1 MEIAIGCPILLN
13 FDFLARLKESRFPW
27 NAVLLYN
34 HQVMKLSSQA
44 PPTDNLDRLSGIVE
58 RVTFHNA
65 ENGWSVLKVSPFN
78 EPHKLVTVIIHQ
90 AKVFAGSSMDFY
102 GTWSYHPKHGEQFKA
117 ERVIE
122 KKPST
127 SAALEKYLG
136 SGLIKNVGPKTAH
149 KIVKHFHERTLQ
161 VFEETIEDLLKVP
174 GIAEKKLTDIKNSWQ
189 EHRAIRDVMIFLQG
203 YGISTLYAVKI
214 FKTYGN
220 DAITKVSSNPYQLA
234 RDIYGIGFF
243 SADKIALN
251 MGFEK
256 DGVPRIEAGIKH
268 VLASARDDGHCYL
281 LESQIIKNTE
291 ELLETGT
298 SEHITDILLSLIAA
312 NEIKKR
318 TLSDE
323 NGRQVSAYY
332 SNSIFFDEQYVSRR
346 VKQWIAQP
354 VVVDQSRI
362 NNWLERYCRN
372 QRIVLSDEQ
381 IESVAG
387 IAGKS
392 FSILTGGPGCGKT
405 TTTRVLV
412 KLLQAMQMRVVLAA
426 PTGRASQRMS
436 EVIEYDAKTIHRL
449 LEWAPGKNGF
459 KKGEDDPLQLD
470 YLIIDECSMLD
481 ISLAAALLKA
491 VPRNAQ
497 VLFIGDP
504 DQLPSVGAG
513 SVLHDLLRAS
523 CVPSFR
529 LTKVFRQAEESMII
543 RFAHQINKGQ
553 IPKIE
558 SPFHKPDLW
567 KDKAG
572 CIFIDA
578 DEATQEQ
585 LQFLGRA
592 KAAIRHTVTT
602 GEEQVVQSGDKLT
615 GVMKHEDDTLMIDSL
630 LVQEFRDASEIHAP
644 VFNIPEKFKHVDLLK
659 VHQAQGSIAELKTL
673 IKSIHPWSALHHGAT
688 GLDMVLRLYTR
699 SIPEYFGKD
708 IEIQILSPQV
718 RGSLGTLNLNQCIQ
732 QAVNPEAQGKRQIKI
747 GDRVFREGDR
757 VIQTRNN
764 YDLGVFN
771 GDIGR
776 ITAIDLENF
785 SCLIQFGLQAPLT
798 YEREDLTEI
807 SLAYAIT
814 IHKSQGSE
822 FEAVIIP
829 VATQHFKMLFRNL
842 IYTGLTRARQVCIFV
857 GSRKALFMAVQQVD
871 NRKRQTALTYL
882 IMH

>member
-1 MEIAIGCPILLN
+1 
-13 FDFLARLKESRFPW
+13 
-27 NAVLLYN
+27 
-34 HQVMKLSSQA
+34 MKSSPQA
-44 PPTDNLDRLSGIVE
+44 PPADNLDRLSGIVE

-78 EPHKLVTVIIHQ
+78 EPQKLVTVIIHQ

-102 GTWSYHPKHGEQFKA
+102 GIWGFHPKHGEQFKA
-117 ERVIE
+117 ERAVE

-149 KIVKHFHERTLQ
+149 KIVKHFNERTLQ

-189 EHRAIRDVMIFLQG
+189 EHRAIRDVMMFLQG

-220 DAITKVSSNPYQLA
+220 DAIEKVSANPYQLA

-256 DGVPRIEAGIKH
+256 DGVPRIEAGIKY
-268 VLASARDDGHCYL
+268 VLAASRDNGHCYL
-281 LESQIIKNTE
+281 LESQIVKNTQ

-298 SEHITDILLSLIAA
+298 PEQITSILLSLLTADQ
-312 NEIKKR
+312 IKKR
-318 TLSDE
+318 VLPDE
-323 NGRQVSAYY
+323 TGQDVAAYY
-332 SNSIFFDEQYVSRR
+332 SNSIFFDEQYVAVR
-346 VKQWIAQP
+346 VKQWIDRPAD
-354 VVVDQSRI
+354 VDLARI
-362 NNWLERYCRN
+362 TNWLERYCGN

-381 IESVAG
+381 MASVAG
-387 IAGKS
+387 IAGQS

-412 KLLQAMQMRVVLAA
+412 KLLHAMLKRVVLAA
-426 PTGRASQRMS
+426 PTGRAAQRMS
-436 EVIEYDAKTIHRL
+436 EVIEYEAKTIHRL
-449 LEWAPGKNGF
+449 LEWSPQNIGF
-459 KKGEDDPLQLD
+459 KKNETDPLQLD

-481 ISLAAALLKA
+481 INLAAALLKA
-491 VPRNAQ
+491 VPRMAQ

-513 SVLHDLLRAS
+513 NVLHDLLQATR
-523 CVPSFR
+523 VPSFR
-529 LTKVFRQAEESMII
+529 LTRVFRQAEESMII

-572 CIFIDA
+572 CMFIDA

-592 KAAIRHTVTT
+592 RTAIRRTLTT
-602 GEEQVVQSGDKLT
+602 GEEQVIQSGDTIT
-615 GVMKHEDDTLMIDSL
+615 GVMRQQDDTLTIDSL
-630 LVQEFRDASEIHAP
+630 LVQEFRDVSEIHAP
-644 VFNIPEKFKHVDLLK
+644 IFTIPEKFKHVDLMRIHEAK
-659 VHQAQGSIAELKTL
+659 GSIAELKSI
-673 IKSIHPWSALHHGAT
+673 IKSIHPWSALHHGVT

-699 SIPEYFGKD
+699 SIPEYFGRN
-708 IEIQILSPQV
+708 IEIQILSPQI
-718 RGSLGTLNLNQCIQ
+718 RGSLGTLNLNQAVQ
-732 QAVNPEAQGKRQIKI
+732 QAVNPEQPGKKQITI
-747 GDRVFREGDR
+747 GERIYREGDR

-776 ITAIDLENF
+776 ITRIDLEDF
-785 SCLIQFGLQAPLT
+785 SCLIQFGKQAPIA
-798 YEREDLTEI
+798 YAREDMTEI

-822 FEAVIIP
+822 FDAVILP

-842 IYTGLTRARQVCIFV
+842 IYTGLTRAKHLCVFV
-857 GSRKALFMAVQQVD
+857 GSRKALSMAVKQMD
-871 NRKRQTALTYL
+871 NRKRQTALRFL
-882 IMH
+882 VMD

>member
-1 MEIAIGCPILLN
+1 
-13 FDFLARLKESRFPW
+13 
-27 NAVLLYN
+27 
-34 HQVMKLSSQA
+34 MKSSTQA
-44 PPTDNLDRLSGIVE
+44 PPADQLDRLSGIVE

-78 EPHKLVTVIIHQ
+78 EPHKLATVIIHQ

-102 GTWSYHPKHGEQFKA
+102 GTWINHQKYGEQFKA
-117 ERVIE
+117 EHAVE

-136 SGLIKNVGPKTAH
+136 SGMIRNVGPKTAH
-149 KIVKHFHERTLQ
+149 KIVKYFNERTLQ
-161 VFEETIEDLLKVP
+161 VFEETIEDLLNVP

-189 EHRAIRDVMIFLQG
+189 EHRAIRDVMMFLQG

-214 FKTYGN
+214 FKAYGN
-220 DAITKVSSNPYQLA
+220 DAIARVSGNPYQLA

-256 DGVPRIEAGIKH
+256 DGAPRMEAGIKH
-268 VLASARDDGHCYL
+268 VLAAARDNGHCYL
-281 LESQIIKNTE
+281 IEFQIIKNTQ
-291 ELLETGT
+291 ELLETG
-298 SEHITDILLSLIAA
+298 SPDQILDILQSLIAS

-318 TLSDE
+318 ILPDDKGCE
-323 NGRQVSAYY
+323 VSAYY
-332 SNSIFFDEQYVSRR
+332 SNSIFFDEMYVARR
-346 VKQWIAQP
+346 VKQWIDQP
-354 VVVDQSRI
+354 VDVEPSRI
-362 NNWLERYCRN
+362 NDWLDRYC
-372 QRIVLSDEQ
+372 QKQCIVLSDEQ
-381 IESVAG
+381 QASVAG

-412 KLLQAMQMRVVLAA
+412 KLLQAMQKRVVLAA

-436 EVIEYDAKTIHRL
+436 EVIEYEARTIHRL
-449 LEWAPGKNGF
+449 LEWSPEKNGF

-470 YLIIDECSMLD
+470 CLIIDECSMLD
-481 ISLAAALLKA
+481 INLAAALLKA
-491 VPRNAQ
+491 VPRDAQ

-513 SVLHDLLRAS
+513 NVLHDLLLADR
-523 CVPSFR
+523 VPAFR
-529 LTKVFRQAEESMII
+529 LTRIFRQAEESMIV
-543 RFAHQINKGQ
+543 RFAHQINQGQ

-558 SPFHKPDLW
+558 SPFHKPDIW
-567 KDKAG
+567 KHKAG
-572 CIFIDA
+572 CMFIDA

-602 GEEQVVQSGDKLT
+602 GEEQAVQSGDRIT
-615 GVMKHEDDTLMIDSL
+615 GVMKREEDTLMIESL
-630 LVQEFRDASEIHAP
+630 LVQEFRDPSEIHSP
-644 VFNIPEKFKHVDLLK
+644 VFTIPEKFRHVDLLK
-659 VHQAQGSIAELKTL
+659 VHHAQGSIEELKAI
-673 IKSIHPWSALHHGAT
+673 IKSIHPWSALHHGIT

-699 SIPEYFGKD
+699 TIPEYFGRD

-718 RGSLGTLNLNQCIQ
+718 RGSLGTLSLNQTVQ
-732 QAVNPEAQGKRQIKI
+732 QAVNPEQPGKKEITI
-747 GDRVFREGDR
+747 GDRIYRTGDR

-776 ITAIDLENF
+776 ITNIDLEDY
-785 SCLIQFGLQAPLT
+785 SCLIQFGKQAPVA
-798 YEREDLTEI
+798 YAREDLTEI

-822 FEAVIIP
+822 FDAVIIP
-829 VATQHFKMLFRNL
+829 VATQHYKMLFRNL
-842 IYTGLTRARQVCIFV
+842 IYTGLTRAKHLCVFV
-857 GSRKALFMAVQQVD
+857 GSRKALAMAVRQID
-871 NRKRQTALTYL
+871 SRKRQTALSFL
-882 IMH
+882 VMN

>member
-1 MEIAIGCPILLN
+1 
-13 FDFLARLKESRFPW
+13 
-27 NAVLLYN
+27 
-34 HQVMKLSSQA
+34 MKSSPQA
-44 PPTDNLDRLSGIVE
+44 PLTDNLDRLSGIVE

-102 GTWSYHPKHGEQFKA
+102 GTWSYHQKHGEQFKA

-149 KIVKHFHERTLQ
+149 KIVKFFHERTLQ
-161 VFEETIEDLLKVP
+161 VFEETIEDLLQVP

-214 FKTYGN
+214 FKIYGN
-220 DAITKVSSNPYQLA
+220 DAISKVSGNPYQLA

-256 DGVPRIEAGIKH
+256 DGIPRIEAGIKH
-268 VLASARDDGHCYL
+268 VLAAARDNGHCYL
-281 LESQIIKNTE
+281 LESQIIKNVQD
-291 ELLETGT
+291 LLETGAQDQ
-298 SEHITDILLSLIAA
+298 ITNILLSLISA

-318 TLSDE
+318 ELTDE
-323 NGRQVSAYY
+323 KGRQVSAYY
-332 SNSIFFDEQYVSRR
+332 SNTIFFDEQYVAKRI
-346 VKQWIAQP
+346 KQWIAQP
-354 VVVDQSRI
+354 VIVDQIRI
-362 NNWLERYCRN
+362 NNWLDRYCQN
-372 QRIVLSDEQ
+372 QSIVLSDEQ
-381 IESVAG
+381 QTSVAG

-405 TTTRVLV
+405 TTTKVLV

-436 EVIEYDAKTIHRL
+436 EVIEYEAKTIHRL

-459 KKGEDDPLQLD
+459 KKGEDDPPQLD

-481 ISLAAALLKA
+481 INLAASLLKA
-491 VPRNAQ
+491 VPQNAQ

-513 SVLHDLLRAS
+513 NVLHDLLQAI

-553 IPKIE
+553 IPRIE
-558 SPFHKPDLW
+558 SPFHKPGLW
-567 KDKAG
+567 KDKTG

-585 LQFLGRA
+585 LQFIGRA

-602 GEEQVVQSGDKLT
+602 GEEQIVQSGDKIT
-615 GVMKHEDDTLMIDSL
+615 GMMKREEDTLMIDNL
-630 LVQEFRDASEIHAP
+630 LVQEFKDSSEIHAP
-644 VFNIPEKFKHVDLLK
+644 IFNIPDKFKHVDLMNIHK
-659 VHQAQGSIAELKTL
+659 AQGNIEELKSI
-673 IKSIHPWSALHHGAT
+673 IKSIHPWSALLHGVT

-708 IEIQILSPQV
+708 IEIQILSPQI
-718 RGSLGTLNLNQCIQ
+718 RGSLGTLNLNQSIQ
-732 QAVNPEAQGKRQIKI
+732 QAVNPEQPGKKQI
-747 GDRVFREGDR
+747 RVGERVYREGDR

-771 GDIGR
+771 GDIGW
-776 ITAIDLENF
+776 ITNIDMEDF
-785 SCLIQFGLQAPLT
+785 SCLIQFGKQAPIA

-807 SLAYAIT
+807 SLAYGIT

-822 FEAVIIP
+822 FDAVIIP
-829 VATQHFKMLFRNL
+829 VATQHFKMLFRNI
-842 IYTGLTRARQVCIFV
+842 IYTGLTRAKQLCVFV
-857 GSRKALFMAVQQVD
+857 GSRKALAMAVKQID
-871 NRKRQTALTYL
+871 NRKRQTALSFLVTK
-882 IMH
+882 

>member
-1 MEIAIGCPILLN
+1 
-13 FDFLARLKESRFPW
+13 
-27 NAVLLYN
+27 
-34 HQVMKLSSQA
+34 MKPSPQA
-44 PPTDNLDRLSGIVE
+44 PPTESLDRLSGIVE

-102 GTWSYHPKHGEQFKA
+102 GTWSYHQKHGEQFKA

-149 KIVKHFHERTLQ
+149 KIVKFFHERTLQ
-161 VFEETIEDLLKVP
+161 VFEETIEDLLQVP

-214 FKTYGN
+214 FKIYGN
-220 DAITKVSSNPYQLA
+220 DAISKVSGNPYQLA

-256 DGVPRIEAGIKH
+256 DGIPRIEAGIKH
-268 VLASARDDGHCYL
+268 VLAAARDNGHCYL
-281 LESQIIKNTE
+281 LESQIIKNAHD
-291 ELLETGT
+291 LLETGT
-298 SEHITDILLSLIAA
+298 PDQITNILLSLIAA

-318 TLSDE
+318 ELTDE
-323 NGRQVSAYY
+323 KGRQVSAYY
-332 SNSIFFDEQYVSRR
+332 SNTIFFDEQYVAKRI
-346 VKQWIAQP
+346 KQWIAQP
-354 VVVDQSRI
+354 VIVDQTRI
-362 NNWLERYCRN
+362 NNWLDRYCQN
-372 QRIVLSDEQ
+372 QSIVLSDEQ
-381 IESVAG
+381 QASVAG
-387 IAGKS
+387 MAGKS

-405 TTTRVLV
+405 TTTKVLV

-436 EVIEYDAKTIHRL
+436 EVIEYEAKTIHRL

-481 ISLAAALLKA
+481 INLAAALLKA
-491 VPRNAQ
+491 VPQNAQ

-513 SVLHDLLRAS
+513 NVLHDLLQAT
-523 CVPSFR
+523 CVPNFR

-553 IPKIE
+553 IPRIE
-558 SPFHKPDLW
+558 SPFHKPGLW

-585 LQFLGRA
+585 LQFIGRA

-602 GEEQVVQSGDKLT
+602 GEEQIVQSGDKIT
-615 GVMKHEDDTLMIDSL
+615 AMMKREEDTLMIDNL
-630 LVQEFRDASEIHAP
+630 LVQEFRDSSEIHAP
-644 VFNIPEKFKHVDLLK
+644 IFNIPDKFKHVDLMNIHK
-659 VHQAQGSIAELKTL
+659 AQGNIEELKSI
-673 IKSIHPWSALHHGAT
+673 IKSIHPWSALLRGVT

-718 RGSLGTLNLNQCIQ
+718 RGSLGTLNLNQSIQ
-732 QAVNPEAQGKRQIKI
+732 QAVNPEQPGKKQI
-747 GDRVFREGDR
+747 RVGERVYREGDR

-771 GDIGR
+771 GDIGW
-776 ITAIDLENF
+776 ITNIDMEDF
-785 SCLIQFGLQAPLT
+785 SCLIQFGKQAPIA
-798 YEREDLTEI
+798 YEREELTEI
-807 SLAYAIT
+807 SLAYGIT

-822 FEAVIIP
+822 FDAVIIP
-829 VATQHFKMLFRNL
+829 VATQHFKMLFRNI
-842 IYTGLTRARQVCIFV
+842 IYTGLTRAKQLCVFV
-857 GSRKALFMAVQQVD
+857 GSRKALAMAVKQID
-871 NRKRQTALTYL
+871 NRKRQTALSFLVTK
-882 IMH
+882 